1 MASARNFFKRLLRP
15 FILFCNIKSR
25 RKKSSDAN
33 NTNVKNSCN
42 EEKNGFLL
50 KKPNTKI
57 NKLESEE
64 ATQVCTNYQEQN
76 EPLSTCIR
84 EEERNEDSVPC
95 KAEQERSS
103 DFSACANVEQLNEFS
118 TLCLTEEYAEKAVIV
133 EPKEETEFDN
143 KEESEKN
150 LLTHSLVEE
159 TSNDATLGKN
169 EEEEK
174 KPEPE
179 VPNLCSNEEQ
189 RNEAPTSCLKEKK
202 TRKMARKG
210 KRNKKQIPKVENHS
224 TLCQKEENSK
234 KMARKERKNKKRLI
248 KAEIVKNTP
257 TNYEGLYRPLYD
269 CINKGER
276 NEATYKTEQWKTEPD
291 YTPWIN
297 EKSMPFTDCL
307 HERRAKKEERKGRK
321 YSRQTIKAEENKKR
335 EKLMDGLKSHTR
347 YYADEEN
354 ELSDDSAH
362 VEVTGQPFPMGNDDW
377 IPELNLT
384 QQHKNDL
391 RGRECLDDRII
402 DAAQSLLKIQ
412 FGAEGL
418 QSCLLSQL
426 GFNPVK
432 GPSVQIHYDSLEKHW
447 LTSCFTM
454 DHVEIADSAKIK
466 HYCTSL
472 RKQINDCYSALVS
485 DPEGTMEILDV
496 DEQDNTHDCGV
507 YAIANA
513 YEFLSGGNPI
523 CKYDRKKMRGH
534 LIRCFERRKFSA
546 FPKKAD
552 ACVVDLEPTLNFTWH
567 DRK

>member
-1 MASARNFFKRLLRP
+1 
-15 FILFCNIKSR
+15 
-25 RKKSSDAN
+25 
-33 NTNVKNSCN
+33 
-42 EEKNGFLL
+42 
-50 KKPNTKI
+50 
-57 NKLESEE
+57 
-64 ATQVCTNYQEQN
+64 
-76 EPLSTCIR
+76 
-84 EEERNEDSVPC
+84 
-95 KAEQERSS
+95 
-103 DFSACANVEQLNEFS
+103 
-118 TLCLTEEYAEKAVIV
+118 
-133 EPKEETEFDN
+133 
-143 KEESEKN
+143 
-150 LLTHSLVEE
+150 
-159 TSNDATLGKN
+159 
-169 EEEEK
+169 
-174 KPEPE
+174 
-179 VPNLCSNEEQ
+179 
-189 RNEAPTSCLKEKK
+189 
-202 TRKMARKG
+202 
-210 KRNKKQIPKVENHS
+210 
-224 TLCQKEENSK
+224 
-234 KMARKERKNKKRLI
+234 
-248 KAEIVKNTP
+248 
-257 TNYEGLYRPLYD
+257 
-269 CINKGER
+269 
-276 NEATYKTEQWKTEPD
+276 
-291 YTPWIN
+291 
-297 EKSMPFTDCL
+297 
-307 HERRAKKEERKGRK
+307 
-321 YSRQTIKAEENKKR
+321 
-335 EKLMDGLKSHTR
+335 MDGLKSHTR

-496 DEQDNTHDCGV
+496 DEQENNYDCGV